1 MRRANFYLSLVLSLY
16 VLSSCSKSTEP
27 SSNITPADSTYLI
40 QHSMFEKNG
49 QPFVGN
55 WTFHNAEDGDT
66 ALFTNP
72 GRYFDTDVPSGG
84 GTYSFRLHT
93 SDFLN
98 QFNQLTQSFT
108 NLKSGIYNLSVWLKY
123 KYVLDPATFPPSWI
137 AIIKSNGGTSVIA
150 KQNAVDSLTW
160 QQETILDTLTL
171 LPTDTVTVV
180 LSGGAKNG
188 GPSAHGN
195 PLSVDNI
202 SFRRLP

>member
-1 MRRANFYLSLVLSLY
+1 MRRANYYLSIFFCLF

-27 SSNITPADSTYLI
+27 GTTTTATDSTYLI
-40 QHSMFEKNG
+40 KHSTFEKNG
-49 QPFVGN
+49 QPFVGS

-84 GTYSFRLHT
+84 GKYSFRLHT

-98 QFNQLTQSFT
+98 QYNQLTQSFT

-123 KYVLDPATFPPSWI
+123 KYVLDPTTFPPSWI
-137 AIIKSNGGTSVIA
+137 AIIKSNGGVPLITR
-150 KQNAVDSLTW
+150 QNAVDSSTW
-160 QQETILDTLTL
+160 QQQTILDTLTL
-171 LPTDTVTVV
+171 LPTDTLTVV

-188 GPSAHGN
+188 GPSSHGN
-195 PLSVDNI
+195 PLSVDDI